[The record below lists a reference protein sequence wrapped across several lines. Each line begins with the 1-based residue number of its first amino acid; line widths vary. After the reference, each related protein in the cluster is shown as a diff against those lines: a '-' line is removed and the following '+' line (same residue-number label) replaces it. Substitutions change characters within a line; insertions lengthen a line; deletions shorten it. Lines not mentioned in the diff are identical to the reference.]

1 MEYKALDIYDDMPSS
16 MKRYISNYG
25 WHFNKK
31 AYEYA
36 VKYMKRLDNATNMK
50 IKVVPYT
57 KQEVDNILTNHNVY
71 VSNKIMYDY
80 VYVATMCKADYLGS
94 SIKDENHL
102 ALYIKDTIDDTLIS
116 VNGFEY
122 IEDKLDLKME
132 TLNKE
137 NIAMT
142 EDMCQNTYELAVEN
156 TKRDI
161 KDVYYGLNWFQ
172 KLLWRIL
179 GLNRLWLNEK

>member
-1 MEYKALDIYDDMPSS
+1 MEVSA
-16 MKRYISNYG
+16 SNII
-25 WHFNKK
+25 
-31 AYEYA
+31 E
-36 VKYMKRLDNATNMK
+36 
-50 IKVVPYT
+50 
-57 KQEVDNILTNHNVY
+57 
-71 VSNKIMYDY
+71 
-80 VYVATMCKADYLGS
+80 
-94 SIKDENHL
+94 
-102 ALYIKDTIDDTLIS
+102 DTIDNTLIS

-142 EDMCQNTYELAVEN
+142 EDMCQNAYELAMED

-161 KDVYYGLNWFQ
+161 RDIYYGLNWFQ

>member
-1 MEYKALDIYDDMPSS
+1 MEVSA
-16 MKRYISNYG
+16 SNII
-25 WHFNKK
+25 
-31 AYEYA
+31 E
-36 VKYMKRLDNATNMK
+36 
-50 IKVVPYT
+50 
-57 KQEVDNILTNHNVY
+57 
-71 VSNKIMYDY
+71 
-80 VYVATMCKADYLGS
+80 
-94 SIKDENHL
+94 
-102 ALYIKDTIDDTLIS
+102 DTIDNTLIS

-142 EDMCQNTYELAVEN
+142 EDMCQNAYELAVEN

-161 KDVYYGLNWFQ
+161 KDIYYGLNWFQ

>member
-1 MEYKALDIYDDMPSS
+1 MEVSA
-16 MKRYISNYG
+16 SNII
-25 WHFNKK
+25 
-31 AYEYA
+31 E
-36 VKYMKRLDNATNMK
+36 
-50 IKVVPYT
+50 
-57 KQEVDNILTNHNVY
+57 
-71 VSNKIMYDY
+71 
-80 VYVATMCKADYLGS
+80 
-94 SIKDENHL
+94 
-102 ALYIKDTIDDTLIS
+102 DTIDNTLIS

-142 EDMCQNTYELAVEN
+142 AGMCQNGYELAVEN

-179 GLNRLWLNEK
+179 GLNRLWLNDEYYKRRNQKKIKNKRI

>member
-1 MEYKALDIYDDMPSS
+1 ME
-16 MKRYISNYG
+16 
-25 WHFNKK
+25 
-31 AYEYA
+31 
-36 VKYMKRLDNATNMK
+36 
-50 IKVVPYT
+50 
-57 KQEVDNILTNHNVY
+57 
-71 VSNKIMYDY
+71 VS
-80 VYVATMCKADYLGS
+80 
-94 SIKDENHL
+94 
-102 ALYIKDTIDDTLIS
+102 IKDTIDNTLVS

-142 EDMCQNTYELAVEN
+142 EDMCQNAYELAVEN

-172 KLLWRIL
+172 NKETFADAKAMEIIMANIRF
-179 GLNRLWLNEK
+179 K

>member
-1 MEYKALDIYDDMPSS
+1 MEVSA
-16 MKRYISNYG
+16 SNII
-25 WHFNKK
+25 
-31 AYEYA
+31 E
-36 VKYMKRLDNATNMK
+36 
-50 IKVVPYT
+50 
-57 KQEVDNILTNHNVY
+57 
-71 VSNKIMYDY
+71 
-80 VYVATMCKADYLGS
+80 
-94 SIKDENHL
+94 
-102 ALYIKDTIDDTLIS
+102 DTIDNTLIS

-142 EDMCQNTYELAVEN
+142 EDMCQNAYELAVEN

-161 KDVYYGLNWFQ
+161 KDIYYGLNWFK

-179 GLNRLWLNEK
+179 GLNRL

>member
-1 MEYKALDIYDDMPSS
+1 ME
-16 MKRYISNYG
+16 
-25 WHFNKK
+25 
-31 AYEYA
+31 
-36 VKYMKRLDNATNMK
+36 
-50 IKVVPYT
+50 
-57 KQEVDNILTNHNVY
+57 
-71 VSNKIMYDY
+71 VS
-80 VYVATMCKADYLGS
+80 
-94 SIKDENHL
+94 
-102 ALYIKDTIDDTLIS
+102 IKDTIDDTLIS
-116 VNGFEY
+116 VNGVEY
-122 IEDKLDLKME
+122 IEDKLNLKIE

-142 EDMCQNTYELAVEN
+142 EDMCQNAYELAVEN

>member
-1 MEYKALDIYDDMPSS
+1 MEVSA
-16 MKRYISNYG
+16 SNII
-25 WHFNKK
+25 
-31 AYEYA
+31 E
-36 VKYMKRLDNATNMK
+36 
-50 IKVVPYT
+50 
-57 KQEVDNILTNHNVY
+57 
-71 VSNKIMYDY
+71 
-80 VYVATMCKADYLGS
+80 
-94 SIKDENHL
+94 
-102 ALYIKDTIDDTLIS
+102 DTIDNTLIS

-142 EDMCQNTYELAVEN
+142 EDMCQNAYELAVEN